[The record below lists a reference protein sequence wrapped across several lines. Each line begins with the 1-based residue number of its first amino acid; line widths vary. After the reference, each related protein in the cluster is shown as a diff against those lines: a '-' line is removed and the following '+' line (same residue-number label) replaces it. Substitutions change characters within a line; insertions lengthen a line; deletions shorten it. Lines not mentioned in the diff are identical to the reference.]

1 MKFKKIAV
9 CHGKVCGPAG
19 AQKIKDI
26 LEEKYS
32 NDGIEVVERTC
43 CGRCERN
50 NSIVIDDE
58 IIISDLSLKNIE
70 KCFIVDTEDAIE
82 RAQKEKQESE
92 KKLENILADDL
103 LL

>member
-19 AQKIKDI
+19 AQKIKDM
-26 LEEKYS
+26 LEEEYGD
-32 NDGIEVVERTC
+32 DGIEVVERTC

-58 IIISDLSLKNIE
+58 IIISDLSPKNIE
-70 KCFIVDTEDAIE
+70 ECFIADTEGAIE
-82 RAQKEKQESE
+82 RARKEKQASE
-92 KKLENILADDL
+92 EKLENILTNDL